1 MQSYLTSRDLL
12 FNLEATNSSEAKRKW
27 KQSIKDKW
35 DYKCAYCGSD
45 ENLTLDHIIS
55 KSRGGHNKI
64 TNVLCACKNCNK
76 DKADQLW
83 SEWFLKQDFCTIDRI
98 NAIIKWQNEIINYEC

>member
-55 KSRGGHNKI
+55 KSR
-64 TNVLCACKNCNK
+64 
-76 DKADQLW
+76 AD
-83 SEWFLKQDFCTIDRI
+83 
-98 NAIIKWQNEIINYEC
+98 IIKSLTYYVHVKTAIKIRQINCGPNGF